1 MVTNDAVSDLDS
13 MKRKAVD
20 RLLAWRFPPKE
31 IAATLGLPVQTV
43 LELQESCDQ
52 RTNAENSNWT
62 VSGR

>member
-1 MVTNDAVSDLDS
+1 MVTNDAVADLDP

-31 IAATLGLPVQTV
+31 IAATLGLSVQTV
-43 LELQESCDQ
+43 LELQESYDQ

-62 VSGR
+62 ASPR